1 MQSVSLKKPLTFLR
15 SAQRRQSPQFLI
27 AVLIAVGMLPWAVPS
42 HAQDTPT
49 APAATPPH
57 AQDTPTAPT
66 ATPPRA
72 QDTQTVLPAVANE
85 KFDIGVGGFYQVTN
99 ASNGNFIRED
109 TTESYGPLVSFRQPY
124 RPWLGY
130 EANVG
135 FTSFFEAY
143 NKGVVKLKS
152 NDTDFSVSYLLQS
165 PVIYGIQPFLTLGG
179 GIIYFSPTGTVTNT
193 NSATPSHLSSQLL
206 PEFTYGIGLNY
217 PILAH
222 FGARVQLRGL
232 KYKTPDFHQLSLDTH
247 TLRTTLEPT
256 ISVYYRF

>member
-15 SAQRRQSPQFLI
+15 SAPSRQYPHFLI
-27 AVLIAVGMLPWAVPS
+27 TLLVAVFMLPWAVPS
-42 HAQDTPT
+42 HAQDTQ
-49 APAATPPH
+49 AVSAV
-57 AQDTPTAPT
+57 
-66 ATPPRA
+66 
-72 QDTQTVLPAVANE
+72 TQAKE
-85 KFDIGVGGFYQVTN
+85 KFDVGVGGFYQVTN
-99 ASNGNFIRED
+99 FSNGNFIRED

-130 EANVG
+130 EANLG
-135 FTSFFEAY
+135 FTSFSEAY

-152 NDTDFSVSYLLQS
+152 NDTDLSVSYLLQS
-165 PVIYGIQPFLTLGG
+165 PVIYGFQPFLTLGG

-193 NSATPSHLSSQLL
+193 NTATPSHLPSQLL
-206 PEFTYGIGLNY
+206 PEFTYGIGINY
-217 PILAH
+217 PFLTH

>member
-15 SAQRRQSPQFLI
+15 SAQSRQYPQFFLI
-27 AVLIAVGMLPWAVPS
+27 AILVAVGLPWAVPS

-49 APAATPPH
+49 APT
-57 AQDTPTAPT
+57 AQTAPAT
-66 ATPPRA
+66 ASSRTP
-72 QDTQTVLPAVANE
+72 DTQTVLPAAAKE
-85 KFDIGVGGFYQVTN
+85 RFDIGVGGFYQVTN

-130 EANVG
+130 EANLG

-152 NDTDFSVSYLLQS
+152 NDTDLSVSYLLQS
-165 PVIYGIQPFLTLGG
+165 PVIYGFQPFLTLGG

-206 PEFTYGIGLNY
+206 PEFTYGIGINY